1 MAWHE
6 SGGPLGQQNGGDEGE
21 GQSRHF
27 PEFFI
32 GHIIRG
38 AGHEDSRFL
47 DIKLDSR
54 AWLTCEEGT
63 RVHDIICH
71 PLDIVSDLDQF
82 KSSQQWRIDL
92 WYSEVTFQRM
102 KQSIRQMLQTYEE
115 RFSRAQRKKRQR
127 KRRKSGEE
135 VLDTIAASFPSTQS
149 LLPRAYQLQRQ
160 PTQPQPQSKRRPEPR
175 GPRGRRETKRPEGRG
190 RNFFGD
196 DLNEAQGHCVAE
208 ALKQPILLIQGP
220 PGTGKTRTICHM
232 IRELLDFEATLLTPR
247 RILACAYTNAA
258 ADVLLRSLA
267 DIGVSALR
275 LGVPSDVNLKQYTLS
290 YAIKENPLMRQ
301 KLDELISV
309 ASTLKEIRSSDV
321 YSHADDGNLLR
332 TFTNI
337 KDQVQ
342 KTCY

>member
-1 MAWHE
+1 
-6 SGGPLGQQNGGDEGE
+6 
-21 GQSRHF
+21 
-27 PEFFI
+27 
-32 GHIIRG
+32 
-38 AGHEDSRFL
+38 
-47 DIKLDSR
+47 
-54 AWLTCEEGT
+54 
-63 RVHDIICH
+63 
-71 PLDIVSDLDQF
+71 
-82 KSSQQWRIDL
+82 
-92 WYSEVTFQRM
+92 
-102 KQSIRQMLQTYEE
+102 
-115 RFSRAQRKKRQR
+115 
-127 KRRKSGEE
+127 
-135 VLDTIAASFPSTQS
+135 
-149 LLPRAYQLQRQ
+149 
-160 PTQPQPQSKRRPEPR
+160 
-175 GPRGRRETKRPEGRG
+175 
-190 RNFFGD
+190 
-196 DLNEAQGHCVAE
+196 
-208 ALKQPILLIQGP
+208 
-220 PGTGKTRTICHM
+220 M